1 MTNGRITKTK
11 KNRSIMRS
19 HYKKKKKSRSS
30 SQLATTTETSILN
43 FCIERSE
50 NIRERKKNDTKRIVE
65 RWKAKLLGISS

>member
-19 HYKKKKKSRSS
+19 HYKKKKK
-30 SQLATTTETSILN
+30 N